1 MSARTT
7 QHIPAYISGKINNQQ
22 TQLLLDSGASCSV
35 ISREH
40 VKLDKILP
48 EQGTQLINADGRS
61 FTPLGTTSVT
71 ITLEQFSVNHTF
83 LVVDQLSVPVILGCD
98 FMSKHGLVLDIQ
110 SRTAYQLGSGCKIN
124 LDTHIDKLCA
134 PIIIDDELPQALPSK
149 SIGPCA
155 LDLPKT
161 DHPSIAQVIELYKSL
176 FSPQIGQTNITHHII
191 DWQCC
196 TN

>member
-48 EQGTQLINADGRS
+48 EQDTQLINADGRS
-61 FTPLGTTSVT
+61 FTPLGTTSIT

-83 LVVDQLSVPVILGCD
+83 LVVDKLSVPVILGCD

-110 SRTAYQLGSGCKIN
+110 SQQPTSW
-124 LDTHIDKLCA
+124 
-134 PIIIDDELPQALPSK
+134 
-149 SIGPCA
+149 
-155 LDLPKT
+155 
-161 DHPSIAQVIELYKSL
+161 AQ
-176 FSPQIGQTNITHHII
+176 
-191 DWQCC
+191 DAR
-196 TN
+196 